1 MFRCLLIC
9 LFSALVL
16 FGASPEAPD
25 VVIIGAGIAGVTTA
39 YEAARGG
46 ATVAVVDVASVFG
59 GHAVVSEG
67 GLALAGTPLQQRL
80 GVTDSADLAYEDIIR
95 LGGDS
100 NSAWARLYADRSRH
114 DIYDWMTGLGVSFD
128 GLMLV
133 SGNSAA
139 RFHTNP
145 RRGYGLVEPIYRECL
160 KSGRVQFHWNIR
172 ITQLTREGPRVTSVE
187 GVNERTGAAFHMSAK
202 AIVIATGGFQ
212 SNLELVK
219 EHWPPGLSFPPK
231 ILIGSGV
238 NALGSGLDLA
248 RHVGAA
254 VDRLDHQWN
263 YPRGIPDPRYPGSNR
278 GLHVLVPSGVWVNA
292 NGERF
297 TNEAANTALLL
308 KQMLSQPAG
317 QAWIVLDAEG
327 RKSLT
332 VAGTDWADPARVDSL
347 ILHNPELVHT
357 ANRLDE
363 LARKAGWPAARFM
376 AAIARYNGDL
386 QKGTD
391 SDFDR
396 FNPQN
401 PPTARVGRPA
411 SGPIVTPPFYAIP
424 IYPMTRKSLGGI
436 VVDLECRVLNERH
449 EPIPNLYAAG
459 EVTGFNGLNGKA
471 GLEGTFL
478 GPSIL
483 QGRILGQKLARLA
496 TARPVD
502 SPPLTVSAPKTSD
515 AAAAPCQ
522 SCHPVKDLVASPRKG
537 YWHFERVHKL
547 VLNKAW
553 ECQGCHAELSPFD
566 AKQHRTNGLAQ
577 IDACSRCHLSGK

>member
-1 MFRCLLIC
+1 MFRCLLG
-9 LFSALVL
+9 LFLPLVL
-16 FGASPEAPD
+16 WGASPEGSD
-25 VVIIGAGIAGVTTA
+25 VVIIGAGIAGLTTA
-39 YEAARGG
+39 LEAARGG
-46 ATVAVVDVASVFG
+46 ATVAIVDVASVFG

-80 GVTDSADLAYEDIIR
+80 GVKDSTDLAYRDIMR

-100 NSAWARLYADRSRH
+100 NSTWARLYVDRSRR
-114 DIYDWMTGLGVSFD
+114 DIYDWMTELGVTFD
-128 GLMLV
+128 GLIQIH
-133 SGNSAA
+133 GNSAA

-160 KSGRVQFHWNIR
+160 KSGRVQFHWNVR

-187 GVNERTGAAFHMSAK
+187 GVNERTGAAFHMPAK

-212 SNLELVK
+212 SNLQLVK
-219 EHWPPGLSFPPK
+219 DNWPSELSFPPK

-248 RHVGAA
+248 RQVGAA
-254 VDRLDHQWN
+254 VERLDHQWN

-278 GLHVLVPSGVWVNA
+278 GLHVLAPSAVWVNA

-297 TNEAANTALLL
+297 ANEADGTAVLL
-308 KQMLSQPAG
+308 KQMLAQPDG
-317 QAWIVLDAEG
+317 QVWIVLDAEG

-332 VAGTDWADPARVDSL
+332 VAGTDWADPGRVDSL
-347 ILHNPELVHT
+347 VLQNPKLTHT
-357 ANRLDE
+357 ADRLDE
-363 LARKAGWPAARFM
+363 LALKAGWPTAKFLATVT
-376 AAIARYNGDL
+376 RYNDDL
-386 QKGTD
+386 HDGTD
-391 SDFDR
+391 SKFDR

-401 PPTARVGRPA
+401 PPTARIGRPA
-411 SGPIVTPPFYAIP
+411 ITPIAVPPFYAIP

-436 VVDLECRVLNERH
+436 VVDLEGRVLNERR
-449 EPIPNLYAAG
+449 EPIPSLYAAG

-483 QGRILGQKLARLA
+483 QGRILGRKLASLA
-496 TARPVD
+496 TTHTQ
-502 SPPLTVSAPKTSD
+502 SGQPPAVNAPKTS
-515 AAAAPCQ
+515 AVAGTPCQ
-522 SCHPVKDLVASPRKG
+522 SCHPVKELATTPRKG
-537 YWHFERVHKL
+537 YWHFERVHKQ
-547 VLNKAW
+547 VLDKGLA
-553 ECQGCHAELSPFD
+553 CQSCHSEMSPFD